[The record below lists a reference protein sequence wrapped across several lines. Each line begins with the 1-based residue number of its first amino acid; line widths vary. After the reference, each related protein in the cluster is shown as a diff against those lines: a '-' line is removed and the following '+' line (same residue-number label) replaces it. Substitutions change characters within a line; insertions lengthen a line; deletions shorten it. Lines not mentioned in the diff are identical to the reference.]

1 MSHRT
6 KSRENHWRGVLKEQ
20 STSDL
25 TVAAFCRQKAISHP
39 SYYAWRRKFLEQKE
53 SRGKQIRSTKSARA
67 THNTRSGAQLLPV
80 RIEGTTPTSTLR
92 IHLPQQ
98 GIFVDV
104 PHGTDCETVKGV
116 LQALRELTSC

>member
-20 STSDL
+20 STSGL
-25 TVAAFCRQKAISHP
+25 SVAAFCRQKSISQP

-67 THNTRSGAQLLPV
+67 TRNTRSGAQLLPV
-80 RIEGTTPTSTLR
+80 RIEGTASTLR
-92 IHLPQQ
+92 IHLPNQ

-104 PHGTDCETVKGV
+104 PHGTDRETLTGV
-116 LQALRELTSC
+116 LQSLREVTPC